1 MYHNKFKCA
10 CVFFSIPGN
19 FFYFIYFISPLFF
32 FVIIIEVDRYCIIVD
47 AVSYNINSPVFKI
60 SPYSAHAV
68 YFFWQ
73 LYAEFIFCYI
83 VEYKISLT
91 ILCVSG
97 TTYIYVL
104 SKYVLTKKKRPK
116 YYRRVWRKF
125 FLLLLPLGG

>member
-1 MYHNKFKCA
+1 MRVRF
-10 CVFFSIPGN
+10 
-19 FFYFIYFISPLFF
+19 FFYTGKLFLFYIFYFTIIF
-32 FVIIIEVDRYCIIVD
+32 FVVIIEVDRYCIIVD

-97 TTYIYVL
+97 TTYI
-104 SKYVLTKKKRPK
+104 
-116 YYRRVWRKF
+116 
-125 FLLLLPLGG
+125 

>member
-1 MYHNKFKCA
+1 MRVRF
-10 CVFFSIPGN
+10 
-19 FFYFIYFISPLFF
+19 FFYTGKLFLFYIFYFTIIF

-116 YYRRVWRKF
+116 YYRRVWRKII
-125 FLLLLPLGG
+125 LLLLPLGG